1 MARTSVPKWL
11 EPFLAA
17 LARTGNV
24 RVSSAEAGVDF
35 STAYARRQRDAGF
48 RAAWAE
54 VVRAREAG
62 ALRDGLS
69 TGSIPPQDERVREEL
84 VVRCSSTGAAPK
96 LVRAGAGRWSTG
108 REERFIVSLATS
120 ANVRRAAA
128 AAGIS
133 TQAVYKRRLK
143 QPGFAA
149 AWDAAIE
156 VGKAR
161 IEAYLVEAADRTF
174 DPETLG
180 DAVFGGDALPK
191 ISVAEAI
198 HILRLKGG
206 AARAVATVKED
217 DEGEAYEAEVEAA
230 RGRFVERLE
239 RMEAIARARKI
250 AEGWSEQE
258 GELVPPGFARLEGP
272 SD

>member
-1 MARTSVPKWL
+1 M
-11 EPFLAA
+11 
-17 LARTGNV
+17 
-24 RVSSAEAGVDF
+24 
-35 STAYARRQRDAGF
+35 
-48 RAAWAE
+48 
-54 VVRAREAG
+54 
-62 ALRDGLS
+62 
-69 TGSIPPQDERVREEL
+69 EEL
-84 VVRCSSTGAAPK
+84 VARTTATGVKLARVGTQRWGPRAEDKFLEALAA
-96 LVRAGAGRWSTG
+96 
-108 REERFIVSLATS
+108 S

-128 AAGIS
+128 AAGFS
-133 TQAVYKRRLK
+133 PEAVYKRRLR

-191 ISVAEAI
+191 VSVAEAI

-206 AARAVATVKED
+206 AARAAATVKED
-217 DEGEAYEAEVEAA
+217 DESEAYEAEVEAA
-230 RGRFVERLE
+230 RGRFLERLE